1 MKKLKKR
8 LPVRSKI
15 RITFLGQDPS
25 GGQKVI
31 SDFFT
36 FVEMPGV
43 IIPQNQT
50 N

>member
-1 MKKLKKR
+1 MKQLKKQ
-8 LPVRSKI
+8 LSVRSKI
-15 RITFLGQDPS
+15 RITFLGQNPS

-36 FVEMPGV
+36 LVQIVGA
-43 IIPQNQT
+43 IIPQSQT

>member
-1 MKKLKKR
+1 MKQLKKQ
-8 LPVRSKI
+8 LPECSKI
-15 RITFLGQDPS
+15 RITFSDLIPS

-36 FVEMPGV
+36 FVEMAEE
-43 IIPQNQT
+43 ITSQSQT

>member
-1 MKKLKKR
+1 MKQLKKQ
-8 LPVRSKI
+8 LPECSKI
-15 RITFLGQDPS
+15 RIPFSDPIPS

-36 FVEMPGV
+36 LVEIAGV
-43 IIPQNQT
+43 IIPQSQT

>member
-1 MKKLKKR
+1 MKQLKKR
-8 LPVRSKI
+8 LPERSKI
-15 RITFLGQDPS
+15 RITFLGQNPS

-36 FVEMPGV
+36 FVEMAGV
-43 IIPQNQT
+43 LIPQSQT